1 MEIPI
6 NELQDFLN
14 QKYTQYNQPLFIESD
29 PIQIPHR
36 FTNCG
41 DIEIAAFLTSAI
53 AWGNRKMIIN
63 NAERIINLLDNSPL
77 DFIINANETDLL
89 RVANFKHR
97 TFNGEDLG
105 FFLKSIQN
113 IYLKHGGLYQIF
125 SSDFVDIKTSLIRF
139 REVFFSIEFP
149 SHSAKHISNVFKNSA
164 AKRLNM
170 FLMWMVRKDGR
181 GVHFGLWDKI
191 PTSALKLPLDVHTAT
206 VGRKLGLLTR
216 KQNDWQAVEEITENL
231 SKFDENDPVK
241 YDFALFGLGVFEK
254 F

>member
-1 MEIPI
+1 MEISPS
-6 NELQDFLN
+6 ELHEFLDL
-14 QKYTQYNQPLFIESD
+14 KYNQYNQPAFIESD

-36 FTNCG
+36 FSNST

-53 AWGNRKMIIN
+53 AWGNRKMIIR
-63 NAERIINLLDNSPL
+63 NADRIIGLLDNSPY
-77 DFIINANETDLL
+77 DFICNANDSDFKQ
-89 RVANFKHR
+89 VVNFKHR

-113 IYLKHGGLYQIF
+113 IYIKYGGLQAIF
-125 SSDFVDIKTSLIRF
+125 NSENIDVKTALIRF
-139 REVFFSIEFP
+139 REIFFSIDYP
-149 SHSAKHISNVFKNSA
+149 AHTAKHISNVYKNSA

-191 PTSALKLPLDVHTAT
+191 PTSSLKLPLDVHTAS

-216 KQNDWQAVEEITENL
+216 KQNDWQAVEEITRNL
-231 SKFDENDPVK
+231 AKFDKNDPVK